1 MSFSNLIHRHINEQH
16 KFTESQGSGFCATCA
31 CKIDGVAVEKEQLQG
46 EAFSRN
52 SDFLKFGNYVC
63 LDCAWMYSYPKI
75 THRNVLACND
85 WCLWPM
91 ISHDTATEER
101 PSWLNALQLFAS
113 FDKEAEAVGVLTTD
127 PKPRLWPMTNTVT
140 RDDFG
145 MYIHAPDYNTS
156 SFVSFSL
163 DECLDDCVPLIMKA
177 MELKFSKRAIYNGLL
192 GDFNKAKKD
201 LCGIMALEKEIAK
214 IRSSNA
220 FLPALMASG
229 QRKDGEALD
238 VKPPKET
245 SFDHPPKQSTITKQA
260 SVNKQQTQGNL
271 F

>member
-1 MSFSNLIHRHINEQH
+1 
-16 KFTESQGSGFCATCA
+16 
-31 CKIDGVAVEKEQLQG
+31 
-46 EAFSRN
+46 
-52 SDFLKFGNYVC
+52 
-63 LDCAWMYSYPKI
+63 
-75 THRNVLACND
+75 LACDD